1 MVAAFNII
9 SGLIMLVK
17 DKGREIGILRTMG
30 ASKGAIMRVFLIT
43 GASIGVVG
51 TLAGAVLGILFCW
64 RIDEIRQFVAW
75 LTNTNLFN
83 PEIYYLTGCPPT
95 SMRTP
100 PASSSSWRWCCR
112 CWRRSIPPGA
122 PRGSIPSK
130 RCATS
135 ERGEARSKRQCRTPP
150 PAPCCSCRR
159 SRRTF
164 RQGDREIP
172 VLKGASAALYPGQ
185 AVALVGPSG
194 AGKSTL
200 LHIAGLLETP
210 DGGRVIVNGADCSR
224 LGDTE
229 RTRVRRI
236 EMGFVYQFHQ
246 LLPEF
251 SALENVRDAADDPRR
266 RRARPARRAPSSC
279 SSMLG
284 LGERLDHRPAQL
296 SGGEQQRTAIA
307 RALAN
312 APKLLLADEP
322 TGNLDPTTSAH
333 VFHELLELI
342 QHTGVA
348 ALIATHNLD
357 ARPAHAPR
365 AAPRARRAD
374 RDQSGRDRLKTVREP
389 FGSLR
394 R

>member
-1 MVAAFNII
+1 VQDATA
-9 SGLIMLVK
+9 
-17 DKGREIGILRTMG
+17 RP
-30 ASKGAIMRVFLIT
+30 
-43 GASIGVVG
+43 
-51 TLAGAVLGILFCW
+51 VLQL
-64 RIDEIRQFVAW
+64 QA
-75 LTNTNLFN
+75 LT
-83 PEIYYLTGCPPT
+83 
-95 SMRTP
+95 
-100 PASSSSWRWCCR
+100 
-112 CWRRSIPPGA
+112 
-122 PRGSIPSK
+122 
-130 RCATS
+130 
-135 ERGEARSKRQCRTPP
+135 
-150 PAPCCSCRR
+150 
-159 SRRTF
+159 RTF

-172 VLKGASAALYPGQ
+172 VLKGASAELYPGQ

-224 LGDTE
+224 LGDNE

-251 SALENVRDAADDPRR
+251 TALENVLMPQMIRGVG
-266 RRARPARRAPSSC
+266 RRAGEARAKRLL
-279 SSMLG
+279 SMLG
-284 LGERLDHRPAQL
+284 LGERLDHLPGQL

-322 TGNLDPTTSAH
+322 TGNLDPTTAGH

-348 ALIATHNLD
+348 ALMATHNL
-357 ARPAHAPR
+357 ALAKRMHRVLRLEHGVLIETNPA
-365 AAPRARRAD
+365 
-374 RDQSGRDRLKTVREP
+374 TVA
-389 FGSLR
+389 
-394 R
+394 